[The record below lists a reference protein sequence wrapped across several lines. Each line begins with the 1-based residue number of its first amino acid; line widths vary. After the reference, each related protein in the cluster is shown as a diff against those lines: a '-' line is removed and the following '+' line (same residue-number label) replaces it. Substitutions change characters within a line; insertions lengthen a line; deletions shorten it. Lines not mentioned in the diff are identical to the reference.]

1 MFTALMFLFLLV
13 SILSVIALIIG
24 LIKPGKVVRFGNTK
38 TRGRVI
44 LIFLPVLFISFI
56 LASVF
61 ASKSITPEERVAID
75 KKRAE
80 EKVLKENQEKE
91 KIEKEKKAKEQEKKA
106 QEKEEQEKEE
116 QEKEEQEKEEQE
128 KAKLEKKAT
137 EEKHKQE
144 EAQQKAEKEAKEKEK
159 QQKEKKEA
167 KPDKEKQ
174 LPATQSNKISVKAG
188 LGDTEENFVK
198 EYGSNKGSTS
208 IARFANDYIIAM
220 FLEGRA
226 NNITLQF
233 SQSGKQSH
241 SLSDV
246 MTEVKNILP
255 VDAIE
260 KERYTDAQDP
270 EREIITFT
278 SEILKNSVPETAFLG
293 DESGTCMAII
303 RKGLNEEYISAVIA
317 LGNSN
322 P

>member
-1 MFTALMFLFLLV
+1 SFANLAIEVDPLFEPYSFTKFSSV
-13 SILSVIALIIG
+13 S
-24 LIKPGKVVRFGNTK
+24 
-38 TRGRVI
+38 
-44 LIFLPVLFISFI
+44 
-56 LASVF
+56 
-61 ASKSITPEERVAID
+61 
-75 KKRAE
+75 
-80 EKVLKENQEKE
+80 
-91 KIEKEKKAKEQEKKA
+91 
-106 QEKEEQEKEE
+106 
-116 QEKEEQEKEEQE
+116 
-128 KAKLEKKAT
+128 
-137 EEKHKQE
+137 
-144 EAQQKAEKEAKEKEK
+144 
-159 QQKEKKEA
+159 
-167 KPDKEKQ
+167 PDKEKQ

-233 SQSGKQSH
+233 SQSGKQSR

-278 SEILKNSVPETAFLG
+278 SEILKIAFLKQH
-293 DESGTCMAII
+293 S
-303 RKGLNEEYISAVIA
+303 
-317 LGNSN
+317 
-322 P
+322 

>member
-24 LIKPGKVVRFGNTK
+24 LIKPGKVVRVGNTK

-91 KIEKEKKAKEQEKKA
+91 KEKKA
-106 QEKEEQEKEE
+106 QEKEEQEK
-116 QEKEEQEKEEQE
+116 
-128 KAKLEKKAT
+128 AKQANEEKKAA
-137 EEKHKQE
+137 EEKRKQE
-144 EAQQKAEKEAKEKEK
+144 EAQQKAEKEAKEKAEAEEKEK
-159 QQKEKKEA
+159 QQKEKKEST
-167 KPDKEKQ
+167 PDKEKQ

-198 EYGSNKGSTS
+198 EYGSNKGSAS
-208 IARFANDYIIAM
+208 IARFANDSIIAM

-233 SQSGKQSH
+233 SQSGKQSR

-260 KERYTDAQDP
+260 KDRYTDAQDP

>member
-44 LIFLPVLFISFI
+44 LIFLPILFISFI

-80 EKVLKENQEKE
+80 EKVLKENQEKV

-106 QEKEEQEKEE
+106 
-116 QEKEEQEKEEQE
+116 QEKEEQE

-144 EAQQKAEKEAKEKEK
+144 EAQQKAEKEAKEKAEAEAEEKEK
-159 QQKEKKEA
+159 QQKEKKEDT
-167 KPDKEKQ
+167 PDKEKQ

-233 SQSGKQSH
+233 SQSGKQSR

>member
-61 ASKSITPEERVAID
+61 ASKSITPEERAAID
-75 KKRAE
+75 KNRVE

-91 KIEKEKKAKEQEKKA
+91 KKEKERKAKEQEKKA
-106 QEKEEQEKEE
+106 QEKEEQE
-116 QEKEEQEKEEQE
+116 QE
-128 KAKLEKKAT
+128 KAKQAKEEKKAA
-137 EEKHKQE
+137 EEKRKQE

-159 QQKEKKEA
+159 QQKEKKEST
-167 KPDKEKQ
+167 PDKEKQ

-198 EYGSNKGSTS
+198 EYGSNKGSAS

-220 FLEGRA
+220 FLENRA

-233 SQSGKQSH
+233 SQSGKQSR

-270 EREIITFT
+270 EREIIKFT

-293 DESGTCMAII
+293 DEPGTCMAII

>member
-1 MFTALMFLFLLV
+1 MFLFLLV

-91 KIEKEKKAKEQEKKA
+91 KIEKEKEKKANEQEKKA
-106 QEKEEQEKEE
+106 QEKEEQEK
-116 QEKEEQEKEEQE
+116 
-128 KAKLEKKAT
+128 AKQAKEKKKVA
-137 EEKHKQE
+137 EEKQKQE
-144 EAQQKAEKEAKEKEK
+144 EAQQKAEKEAKEKAEAEEKEK

-167 KPDKEKQ
+167 TPDKEKQ

-233 SQSGKQSH
+233 SQSGKQSR

>member
-56 LASVF
+56 LASAF

-106 QEKEEQEKEE
+106 QEKEEQEK
-116 QEKEEQEKEEQE
+116 
-128 KAKLEKKAT
+128 AKQANEEKKAA
-137 EEKHKQE
+137 EEKRKQE
-144 EAQQKAEKEAKEKEK
+144 EAQQKAEKEAKEKAEAEEKEK
-159 QQKEKKEA
+159 QQKEKKEST
-167 KPDKEKQ
+167 PDKEKQ

-198 EYGSNKGSTS
+198 EYGSNKGSAS

-233 SQSGKQSH
+233 SQSGKQSR

-317 LGNSN
+317 LGTSN

>member
-91 KIEKEKKAKEQEKKA
+91 
-106 QEKEEQEKEE
+106 
-116 QEKEEQEKEEQE
+116 EQE
-128 KAKLEKKAT
+128 KAKQANEEKKAA
-137 EEKHKQE
+137 EEKRKQE
-144 EAQQKAEKEAKEKEK
+144 EAQQKAEKEAKEKAEAEEKEK
-159 QQKEKKEA
+159 QQKEKKEST
-167 KPDKEKQ
+167 PDKEKQ

-198 EYGSNKGSTS
+198 EYGSNKGSAS

-233 SQSGKQSH
+233 SQSGKQSR

-260 KERYTDAQDP
+260 KDRYTDAQDP

-278 SEILKNSVPETAFLG
+278 SEILKNSVPATAFLG

>member
-91 KIEKEKKAKEQEKKA
+91 KIEKEKKAKEDEQKA
-106 QEKEEQEKEE
+106 QEKEEQEK
-116 QEKEEQEKEEQE
+116 
-128 KAKLEKKAT
+128 AKQANEEKKAA
-137 EEKHKQE
+137 EEKRKQK
-144 EAQQKAEKEAKEKEK
+144 EAQQKAEKEAKEKAEAEEKEK
-159 QQKEKKEA
+159 QQKEKKEST
-167 KPDKEKQ
+167 PDKEKQ
-174 LPATQSNKISVKAG
+174 LPATHSNKISVKAG

-198 EYGSNKGSTS
+198 EYGSNKGSAS

-233 SQSGKQSH
+233 SQSGKQSR

>member
-1 MFTALMFLFLLV
+1 MLTALMFLFLLV
-13 SILSVIALIIG
+13 SILSLVALIIG
-24 LIKPGKVVRFGNTK
+24 LIKPGKVVRFGDTK

-56 LASVF
+56 LASLF

-91 KIEKEKKAKEQEKKA
+91 KIEKEKEKKKEKKAKEQEKKA
-106 QEKEEQEKEE
+106 
-116 QEKEEQEKEEQE
+116 QEKEEQE

-137 EEKHKQE
+137 EEKRKQE
-144 EAQQKAEKEAKEKEK
+144 ETQQKAEKEAKEKAEAEEKEK
-159 QQKEKKEA
+159 QQKEKKEST
-167 KPDKEKQ
+167 PDKEKQ

-198 EYGSNKGSTS
+198 EYGSNKGSAS

-233 SQSGKQSH
+233 SQSGKQSR

>member
-106 QEKEEQEKEE
+106 QEKEEQEK
-116 QEKEEQEKEEQE
+116 
-128 KAKLEKKAT
+128 AKLEKKAT

-144 EAQQKAEKEAKEKEK
+144 EAQQKAEKEAKEKAEAEAEEKEK
-159 QQKEKKEA
+159 QQKEKKEDT
-167 KPDKEKQ
+167 PDKEKQ

-233 SQSGKQSH
+233 SQSGKQSR

-255 VDAIE
+255 VNAIE

>member
-1 MFTALMFLFLLV
+1 M
-13 SILSVIALIIG
+13 
-24 LIKPGKVVRFGNTK
+24 
-38 TRGRVI
+38 
-44 LIFLPVLFISFI
+44 
-56 LASVF
+56 F

-106 QEKEEQEKEE
+106 QEKEEQEK
-116 QEKEEQEKEEQE
+116 
-128 KAKLEKKAT
+128 AKQANEEKKAA
-137 EEKHKQE
+137 EEKRKQE
-144 EAQQKAEKEAKEKEK
+144 EAQQKAEKEAKEKAETEEKEK
-159 QQKEKKEA
+159 QQKEKKETT
-167 KPDKEKQ
+167 PDKEKQ

-188 LGDTEENFVK
+188 LGDTAENFVK
-198 EYGSNKGSTS
+198 EYGSNKGSAS

-233 SQSGKQSH
+233 SQSGKQSR

-260 KERYTDAQDP
+260 KERYTDTQDP

>member
-1 MFTALMFLFLLV
+1 MFLFLLV

-91 KIEKEKKAKEQEKKA
+91 KIEKEKEKKANEQEKKA
-106 QEKEEQEKEE
+106 QEKEEQEK
-116 QEKEEQEKEEQE
+116 
-128 KAKLEKKAT
+128 AKQAKEKKKVA
-137 EEKHKQE
+137 EEKQKQE
-144 EAQQKAEKEAKEKEK
+144 EAQQKAEKEAEEKEK

-167 KPDKEKQ
+167 TPDKEKQ

-188 LGDTEENFVK
+188 LGDTEENFIK

-233 SQSGKQSH
+233 SQSGKQSR

>member
-1 MFTALMFLFLLV
+1 MFTALMFLFLLA

-56 LASVF
+56 LASLF

-91 KIEKEKKAKEQEKKA
+91 KVEKEKEKKANEQEKKA
-106 QEKEEQEKEE
+106 QEKEEQEKAK
-116 QEKEEQEKEEQE
+116 QAKE
-128 KAKLEKKAT
+128 EKKAA
-137 EEKHKQE
+137 EEKRKQD
-144 EAQQKAEKEAKEKEK
+144 EAHQKAEKEAKEKAEAEEKEK
-159 QQKEKKEA
+159 QQKEKKEST
-167 KPDKEKQ
+167 PDKEKQ

-198 EYGSNKGSTS
+198 EYGSNKGSAS
-208 IARFANDYIIAM
+208 IARFANDYILAM

-260 KERYTDAQDP
+260 KERYTDTQDP

>member
-1 MFTALMFLFLLV
+1 MFLFLLV

-106 QEKEEQEKEE
+106 QEKEEQEK
-116 QEKEEQEKEEQE
+116 
-128 KAKLEKKAT
+128 AKQANEEKKAA
-137 EEKHKQE
+137 EEKA
-144 EAQQKAEKEAKEKEK
+144 EAEEKEK
-159 QQKEKKEA
+159 QQKEKKEST
-167 KPDKEKQ
+167 PDKEKQ

-198 EYGSNKGSTS
+198 EYGSNKGSAS

-233 SQSGKQSH
+233 SQSGKQSR

-260 KERYTDAQDP
+260 KDRYTDAQDP

>member
-1 MFTALMFLFLLV
+1 M
-13 SILSVIALIIG
+13 
-24 LIKPGKVVRFGNTK
+24 
-38 TRGRVI
+38 
-44 LIFLPVLFISFI
+44 
-56 LASVF
+56 F

-91 KIEKEKKAKEQEKKA
+91 KIEKEKEKKANEQEKKA
-106 QEKEEQEKEE
+106 QEKEEQEK
-116 QEKEEQEKEEQE
+116 
-128 KAKLEKKAT
+128 AKQAKEKKKVA
-137 EEKHKQE
+137 EEKQKQE
-144 EAQQKAEKEAKEKEK
+144 EAQQKAEKEAEEKAEAEEKEK

-167 KPDKEKQ
+167 TPDKEKQ

-233 SQSGKQSH
+233 SQSGKQSR

>member
-1 MFTALMFLFLLV
+1 MFTALMFLFLLA

-56 LASVF
+56 LASLF

-91 KIEKEKKAKEQEKKA
+91 KVEKEKEKKANEQEKKA
-106 QEKEEQEKEE
+106 QEKEEQEKAK
-116 QEKEEQEKEEQE
+116 QAKE
-128 KAKLEKKAT
+128 EKKAA
-137 EEKHKQE
+137 EEKRKQD
-144 EAQQKAEKEAKEKEK
+144 EAHQKAEKEAKEKAEAEEKEK
-159 QQKEKKEA
+159 QQKEKKEST
-167 KPDKEKQ
+167 PDKEKQ

-198 EYGSNKGSTS
+198 EYGSNKGSAS
-208 IARFANDYIIAM
+208 IARFANDYILAM

-233 SQSGKQSH
+233 SQSGKQSR

-260 KERYTDAQDP
+260 KERYTDTQDP

>member
-1 MFTALMFLFLLV
+1 MFTALMFLFLLA

-56 LASVF
+56 LASLF

-106 QEKEEQEKEE
+106 QEKEEQEK
-116 QEKEEQEKEEQE
+116 
-128 KAKLEKKAT
+128 AKQANEEKKAA
-137 EEKHKQE
+137 EEKRKQE
-144 EAQQKAEKEAKEKEK
+144 EAQQKAEKEAKEKAEAAEKEK
-159 QQKEKKEA
+159 QQKEKKESI
-167 KPDKEKQ
+167 PDKDKQ

-198 EYGSNKGSTS
+198 EYGSNKGSAS
-208 IARFANDYIIAM
+208 IARFANDYILAM

>member
-91 KIEKEKKAKEQEKKA
+91 KEKKA
-106 QEKEEQEKEE
+106 QEKEEQEK
-116 QEKEEQEKEEQE
+116 
-128 KAKLEKKAT
+128 AKQANEEKKAA
-137 EEKHKQE
+137 EEKRKQE
-144 EAQQKAEKEAKEKEK
+144 EAQQKAEKEAKEKAEAEEKEK
-159 QQKEKKEA
+159 QQKEKKEST
-167 KPDKEKQ
+167 PDKEKQ

-198 EYGSNKGSTS
+198 EYGSNKGSAS

-233 SQSGKQSH
+233 SQSGKQSR

-260 KERYTDAQDP
+260 KDRYTDAQDP

>member
-1 MFTALMFLFLLV
+1 MFTALMFLFLLA

-106 QEKEEQEKEE
+106 QEKEEQEKAK
-116 QEKEEQEKEEQE
+116 QAKE
-128 KAKLEKKAT
+128 EKKAA
-137 EEKHKQE
+137 EEKRKQD
-144 EAQQKAEKEAKEKEK
+144 EAHQKAEKEAKEKAEAEEKEK
-159 QQKEKKEA
+159 QQKEKKEST
-167 KPDKEKQ
+167 PDKEKQ

-198 EYGSNKGSTS
+198 EYGSNKGSAS
-208 IARFANDYIIAM
+208 IARFANDYILAM

-233 SQSGKQSH
+233 SQSGKQSR

>member
-1 MFTALMFLFLLV
+1 MLTALMFLFLLV
-13 SILSVIALIIG
+13 SILSLVALIIG
-24 LIKPGKVVRFGNTK
+24 LIKPGKVVRFGDTK

-56 LASVF
+56 LASLF

-91 KIEKEKKAKEQEKKA
+91 KIEKEKEKKAKEQEKKA
-106 QEKEEQEKEE
+106 
-116 QEKEEQEKEEQE
+116 QEKEEQE

-137 EEKHKQE
+137 EEKRKQE
-144 EAQQKAEKEAKEKEK
+144 ETQQKAEKEAKEKAEAEEKEK
-159 QQKEKKEA
+159 QQKEKKEST
-167 KPDKEKQ
+167 PDKEKQ

-198 EYGSNKGSTS
+198 EYGSNKGSAS

-233 SQSGKQSH
+233 SQSGKQSR

>member
-24 LIKPGKVVRFGNTK
+24 LIKPAKVLRFGNTK

-106 QEKEEQEKEE
+106 QEKEEQEKA
-116 QEKEEQEKEEQE
+116 KE
-128 KAKLEKKAT
+128 EKKAA
-137 EEKHKQE
+137 EEKRKQE
-144 EAQQKAEKEAKEKEK
+144 EAQQKAEKEAKEKAEAEEKEK
-159 QQKEKKEA
+159 QQKEKKEST
-167 KPDKEKQ
+167 PDKEKQ

-198 EYGSNKGSTS
+198 EYGSNKGSAS

-246 MTEVKNILP
+246 MAEVKNILP

-278 SEILKNSVPETAFLG
+278 SETLKNSVPETAFLG

>member
-1 MFTALMFLFLLV
+1 MFTALMFLFLLA

-56 LASVF
+56 LASLF

-91 KIEKEKKAKEQEKKA
+91 KVEKEKEKKANEQEKKA
-106 QEKEEQEKEE
+106 QEKEEQEKAK
-116 QEKEEQEKEEQE
+116 QAKE
-128 KAKLEKKAT
+128 EKKAT
-137 EEKHKQE
+137 EEKRKQD
-144 EAQQKAEKEAKEKEK
+144 EAHQKAEKEAKEKAEAAEKEK
-159 QQKEKKEA
+159 QQKEKKEST
-167 KPDKEKQ
+167 PDKDKQ

-198 EYGSNKGSTS
+198 EYGSNKGSAS
-208 IARFANDYIIAM
+208 IARFANDYILAM

-260 KERYTDAQDP
+260 KERYTDTQDP

-293 DESGTCMAII
+293 DESGTCMVII

>member
-1 MFTALMFLFLLV
+1 MFLFLLA

-56 LASVF
+56 LASLF

-91 KIEKEKKAKEQEKKA
+91 KVEKEKEKKANEQEKKA
-106 QEKEEQEKEE
+106 QEKEEQAKE
-116 QEKEEQEKEEQE
+116 
-128 KAKLEKKAT
+128 EKKAA
-137 EEKHKQE
+137 EEKSKQD
-144 EAQQKAEKEAKEKEK
+144 EAYQKAEKEAEEKEK
-159 QQKEKKEA
+159 QQKEKKEST
-167 KPDKEKQ
+167 PDKDKQ

-198 EYGSNKGSTS
+198 EYGSNKGSAS
-208 IARFANDYIIAM
+208 IARFANDYILAM

-233 SQSGKQSH
+233 SQSGKQSR

-260 KERYTDAQDP
+260 KERYTDTQDP

-293 DESGTCMAII
+293 DESGTCMTII

>member
-1 MFTALMFLFLLV
+1 MFTALMFLFLLA

-56 LASVF
+56 LASLF

-91 KIEKEKKAKEQEKKA
+91 KVEKEKEKKANEQEKKA
-106 QEKEEQEKEE
+106 QEKEEQEKAK
-116 QEKEEQEKEEQE
+116 QAKE
-128 KAKLEKKAT
+128 EKKAA
-137 EEKHKQE
+137 EEKRKQD
-144 EAQQKAEKEAKEKEK
+144 EAHQKAEKEAKEKAEAEEKEK
-159 QQKEKKEA
+159 QQKEKKEST
-167 KPDKEKQ
+167 PDKDKQ
-174 LPATQSNKISVKAG
+174 LPATQPNKISIKAG

-198 EYGSNKGSTS
+198 EYGSNKGSAS
-208 IARFANDYIIAM
+208 IARFANDYILAM

-233 SQSGKQSH
+233 SQSGKQSR

>member
-61 ASKSITPEERVAID
+61 ASKSITPEERIAID

-106 QEKEEQEKEE
+106 QEKEEQEK
-116 QEKEEQEKEEQE
+116 
-128 KAKLEKKAT
+128 AKQANEEKKAA
-137 EEKHKQE
+137 EEKRKQE
-144 EAQQKAEKEAKEKEK
+144 EAQQKAEKEAKEKAEAEEKEK
-159 QQKEKKEA
+159 QQKEKKEST
-167 KPDKEKQ
+167 PDKEKQ

-198 EYGSNKGSTS
+198 EYGSNKGSAS

-233 SQSGKQSH
+233 SQSGKQSR

-260 KERYTDAQDP
+260 KDRYTDAQDP

>member
-1 MFTALMFLFLLV
+1 MFLFLLV

-61 ASKSITPEERVAID
+61 ASKSITPEERIAID

-106 QEKEEQEKEE
+106 QEKEEQEK
-116 QEKEEQEKEEQE
+116 
-128 KAKLEKKAT
+128 AKQANEEKKAA

-144 EAQQKAEKEAKEKEK
+144 EAQQKAEKEAKEKAEAEEKEK
-159 QQKEKKEA
+159 QQKEKKEST
-167 KPDKEKQ
+167 PDKEKQ

-198 EYGSNKGSTS
+198 EYGSNKGSAS

-233 SQSGKQSH
+233 SQSGKQSR

-260 KERYTDAQDP
+260 KDRYTDAQDP

>member
-1 MFTALMFLFLLV
+1 MFLFLLV

-106 QEKEEQEKEE
+106 QEKEEQEK
-116 QEKEEQEKEEQE
+116 
-128 KAKLEKKAT
+128 AKLEKKAT

-144 EAQQKAEKEAKEKEK
+144 EAQQKAEKEAKEKAEAEAEEKEK
-159 QQKEKKEA
+159 QQKEKKEDT
-167 KPDKEKQ
+167 PDKEKQ

-233 SQSGKQSH
+233 SQSGKQSR

>member
-1 MFTALMFLFLLV
+1 MFLFLLV

-106 QEKEEQEKEE
+106 QEKEEQEK
-116 QEKEEQEKEEQE
+116 
-128 KAKLEKKAT
+128 AKLEKKAT

-144 EAQQKAEKEAKEKEK
+144 EAQQKAEKEAKEKAEAEAEEKEK
-159 QQKEKKEA
+159 QQKEKKEDT
-167 KPDKEKQ
+167 PDKEKQ
-174 LPATQSNKISVKAG
+174 LPATQSNEISVKAG

-233 SQSGKQSH
+233 SQSGKQSR

-255 VDAIE
+255 VNAIE

>member
-1 MFTALMFLFLLV
+1 MFLFLLV

-106 QEKEEQEKEE
+106 QEKEEQEK
-116 QEKEEQEKEEQE
+116 
-128 KAKLEKKAT
+128 AKQANEEKKVA
-137 EEKHKQE
+137 EEKRKQE
-144 EAQQKAEKEAKEKEK
+144 EAQQKAEKEAKEKAEAEEKEK
-159 QQKEKKEA
+159 QQKEKKEST
-167 KPDKEKQ
+167 PDKEKQ

-198 EYGSNKGSTS
+198 EYGSNKGSAS

-233 SQSGKQSH
+233 SQSGKQSR

-317 LGNSN
+317 LGTSN

>member
-44 LIFLPVLFISFI
+44 LIFLPLLFISFI

-75 KKRAE
+75 KKRVE

-91 KIEKEKKAKEQEKKA
+91 KIEKEKKAKDQEKKA
-106 QEKEEQEKEE
+106 QEKEEQEK
-116 QEKEEQEKEEQE
+116 
-128 KAKLEKKAT
+128 AKQANEEKKAA
-137 EEKHKQE
+137 EEKRKQE
-144 EAQQKAEKEAKEKEK
+144 EAQQKAEKEAKEKAEAEEKEK
-159 QQKEKKEA
+159 QQKEKKEST
-167 KPDKEKQ
+167 PDKEKQ

-198 EYGSNKGSTS
+198 EYGSNKGSAS

-233 SQSGKQSH
+233 SQSGKQSR

-260 KERYTDAQDP
+260 KDRYTDAQDP

>member
-106 QEKEEQEKEE
+106 QEKEEQEK
-116 QEKEEQEKEEQE
+116 
-128 KAKLEKKAT
+128 AKQANEEKKTA
-137 EEKHKQE
+137 EEKRKQE
-144 EAQQKAEKEAKEKEK
+144 EAQQKAEKEAKEKAEAEEKEK
-159 QQKEKKEA
+159 QQKEKKEST
-167 KPDKEKQ
+167 PDKEKQ

-198 EYGSNKGSTS
+198 EYGSNKGSAS

-233 SQSGKQSH
+233 SQSGKQSR

-317 LGNSN
+317 LGTSN

>member
-1 MFTALMFLFLLV
+1 MFTALMFLFLLA

-56 LASVF
+56 LASLF

-106 QEKEEQEKEE
+106 QEKEEQEK
-116 QEKEEQEKEEQE
+116 
-128 KAKLEKKAT
+128 AKQANEEKKAA
-137 EEKHKQE
+137 EEKRKQE
-144 EAQQKAEKEAKEKEK
+144 EAQQKAEKEAKEKAEAEEKEK
-159 QQKEKKEA
+159 QQKEKKEST
-167 KPDKEKQ
+167 PDKEKQ

-198 EYGSNKGSTS
+198 EYGSNKGSAS
-208 IARFANDYIIAM
+208 IARFANDYILAM

-233 SQSGKQSH
+233 SQSGKQSR

>member
-61 ASKSITPEERVAID
+61 ASKSITPEERIAID

-106 QEKEEQEKEE
+106 QEKEEQEK
-116 QEKEEQEKEEQE
+116 
-128 KAKLEKKAT
+128 AKQANEEKKAA

-144 EAQQKAEKEAKEKEK
+144 EAQQKAEKEAKEKAEAEEKEK
-159 QQKEKKEA
+159 QQKEKKEST
-167 KPDKEKQ
+167 PDKEKQ

-198 EYGSNKGSTS
+198 EYGSNKGSAS

-233 SQSGKQSH
+233 SQSGKQSR

-260 KERYTDAQDP
+260 KDRYTDAQDP

>member
-1 MFTALMFLFLLV
+1 MFLFLLV

-91 KIEKEKKAKEQEKKA
+91 KIEKEKEKKAKEQEKKA
-106 QEKEEQEKEE
+106 QEKEEQEK
-116 QEKEEQEKEEQE
+116 
-128 KAKLEKKAT
+128 AKLEKKAA
-137 EEKHKQE
+137 EEKRKQE
-144 EAQQKAEKEAKEKEK
+144 EAQQKAEKEAKDKAEAEEKEK
-159 QQKEKKEA
+159 QQKEKKEST
-167 KPDKEKQ
+167 PDKDKQ

-198 EYGSNKGSTS
+198 EYGSNKGSAS
-208 IARFANDYIIAM
+208 IARFANDYILAM

-233 SQSGKQSH
+233 SQSGKQSR

>member
-106 QEKEEQEKEE
+106 QEKEEQEK
-116 QEKEEQEKEEQE
+116 
-128 KAKLEKKAT
+128 AKQANEEKKAA
-137 EEKHKQE
+137 EEKA
-144 EAQQKAEKEAKEKEK
+144 EAEEKEK
-159 QQKEKKEA
+159 QQKEKKEST
-167 KPDKEKQ
+167 PDKEKQ

-198 EYGSNKGSTS
+198 EYGSNKGSAS

-233 SQSGKQSH
+233 SQSGKQSR

-260 KERYTDAQDP
+260 KDRYTDAQDP

>member
-1 MFTALMFLFLLV
+1 MFLFLLV

-24 LIKPGKVVRFGNTK
+24 LIKPGKVLRFGNTK

-106 QEKEEQEKEE
+106 QEKEEQEKA
-116 QEKEEQEKEEQE
+116 KE
-128 KAKLEKKAT
+128 EKKAA
-137 EEKHKQE
+137 EEKRKQE
-144 EAQQKAEKEAKEKEK
+144 EAQQKAEKEAKEKAEAEEKEK
-159 QQKEKKEA
+159 QQKEKKEST
-167 KPDKEKQ
+167 PDKEKQ

-198 EYGSNKGSTS
+198 EYGSNKGSAS

-233 SQSGKQSH
+233 SQSGKQSR

-260 KERYTDAQDP
+260 NGRYTDAQDP

-293 DESGTCMAII
+293 DEPGTCMAII
-303 RKGLNEEYISAVIA
+303 RKGLDEEYISAVIG

>member
-91 KIEKEKKAKEQEKKA
+91 KIEKEKEKKAKEQEKKA
-106 QEKEEQEKEE
+106 QEKEEQEK
-116 QEKEEQEKEEQE
+116 
-128 KAKLEKKAT
+128 AKLEKKAA
-137 EEKHKQE
+137 EEKRKQE
-144 EAQQKAEKEAKEKEK
+144 EAQQKAEKEAKEKAEAEEKEK
-159 QQKEKKEA
+159 QQKEKKEST
-167 KPDKEKQ
+167 PDKDKQ

-198 EYGSNKGSTS
+198 EYGSNKGSAS
-208 IARFANDYIIAM
+208 IARFANDYILAM

-233 SQSGKQSH
+233 SQSGKQSR

>member
-1 MFTALMFLFLLV
+1 MFLFLLV

-44 LIFLPVLFISFI
+44 LIFLPILFISFI

-106 QEKEEQEKEE
+106 QEKEEQEK
-116 QEKEEQEKEEQE
+116 
-128 KAKLEKKAT
+128 AKLEKKAT

-144 EAQQKAEKEAKEKEK
+144 EAQQKAEKEAKEKAEAEAEEKEK
-159 QQKEKKEA
+159 QQKEKKEDT
-167 KPDKEKQ
+167 PDKEKQ

-233 SQSGKQSH
+233 SQSGKQSR

>member
-1 MFTALMFLFLLV
+1 M
-13 SILSVIALIIG
+13 
-24 LIKPGKVVRFGNTK
+24 
-38 TRGRVI
+38 
-44 LIFLPVLFISFI
+44 
-56 LASVF
+56 F
-61 ASKSITPEERVAID
+61 ASKSITPEERIAID

-106 QEKEEQEKEE
+106 QEKEEQEK
-116 QEKEEQEKEEQE
+116 
-128 KAKLEKKAT
+128 AKQANEEKKAA
-137 EEKHKQE
+137 EEKRKQE
-144 EAQQKAEKEAKEKEK
+144 EAQQKAEKEAKEKAEAEEKEK
-159 QQKEKKEA
+159 QQKEKKEST
-167 KPDKEKQ
+167 PDKEKQ
-174 LPATQSNKISVKAG
+174 LPATQSNKISVKAS

-198 EYGSNKGSTS
+198 EYGSNKGSAS

-233 SQSGKQSH
+233 SQSGKQSR

-260 KERYTDAQDP
+260 KDRYTDAQDP

>member
-91 KIEKEKKAKEQEKKA
+91 KKAKEQEKKA
-106 QEKEEQEKEE
+106 QEKEEQEK
-116 QEKEEQEKEEQE
+116 
-128 KAKLEKKAT
+128 AKLEKKAA
-137 EEKHKQE
+137 EEKLKQE
-144 EAQQKAEKEAKEKEK
+144 EAQQKAEKEAKEKAEAEEKEK
-159 QQKEKKEA
+159 QQKEKKEST
-167 KPDKEKQ
+167 PDKEKQ

-198 EYGSNKGSTS
+198 EYGSNKGSAS

-255 VDAIE
+255 VDVIE